1 MNAFEVAVLFAIP
14 GFLGLIV
21 LEFAWSKLKGPDTWQ
36 HQADAVSSISSGL
49 TYLVLRTLG
58 FGVLVISYD
67 WVAEQFTVGKPVVA
81 GAWLYALVFV
91 WKDFTSYW
99 VHRWAHANSFLWAM
113 HLIHH
118 SSEEFNLPVALR
130 QNALNWFSYG
140 GVMLLPLALL
150 GVPTEVVAV
159 VLPVQFFMQFW
170 YHTQHVGKLGPL
182 EYVLVTPSQH
192 RVHHAINP
200 IYIDKNFGQI
210 FCWDRLFGTFQ
221 EELPEEPPAYGIT
234 TPVRHYNPLMIELNY
249 MGRLLRDA
257 LSTKR
262 WRDRLGV
269 FLSRTGWRPE
279 DVSQRWPDRKLDYRD
294 PAQKFRRPQPLW
306 LIAWAWL
313 QFAVLLL
320 TAAYA
325 LANLELL
332 SVSAKTGLLLA
343 VLAGVVANSQQ
354 LMLSPSLLAE
364 LLRVALISAIA
375 VNEALV
381 FSHWGPWL
389 LPLQLALCLSSL
401 AISWRLRS
409 PVTQASPEAES
420 LGISPGRGV

>member
-14 GFLGLIV
+14 GFLGLMA
-21 LEFAWSKLKGPDTWQ
+21 LELCWSKLKGPDTWQ

-67 WVAEQFTVGKPVVA
+67 WAAKQFTVAEPMVA

-130 QNALNWFSYG
+130 QNAFNWFSYG
-140 GVMLLPLALL
+140 GLMLLPLALL

-170 YHTQHVGKLGPL
+170 YHTQHVGKLGWV
-182 EYVLVTPSQH
+182 EYLLVTPSQH

-200 IYIDKNFGQI
+200 VYIDKNFGQI

-221 EELPEEPPAYGIT
+221 EELSEEPPVYGIT

-257 LSTKR
+257 FTANR
-262 WRDRLGV
+262 WRDKWGV
-269 FLSRTGWRPE
+269 FLSRTGWRPDDARE
-279 DVSQRWPDRKLDYRD
+279 RWPDPKRDYRD
-294 PAQKFRRPQPLW
+294 PSQTFRRSQPDW
-306 LIAWAWL
+306 LILWAWF

-320 TAAYA
+320 TVAYT

-332 SVSAKTGLLLA
+332 SLEAKTGLLLV
-343 VLAGVVANSQQ
+343 VLAGVAANSQQ
-354 LMLSPSLLAE
+354 LMLGPSLSAECLRAGLLA
-364 LLRVALISAIA
+364 AIA
-375 VNEALV
+375 VNDVAALTL
-381 FSHWGPWL
+381 WGVWL
-389 LPLQLALCLSSL
+389 LPLQLIVCLLST

-409 PVTQASPEAES
+409 PAFRASPEFNA
-420 LGISPGRGV
+420 